1 MAHSL
6 SRSVIVIHMIEK
18 RLDHFH
24 LLTFCHCLLTDPNL
38 QKLTAVHAFNV
49 YLIIKNHKK
58 NNNLMQI
65 L

>member
-1 MAHSL
+1 MV
-6 SRSVIVIHMIEK
+6 RSYPFA
-18 RLDHFH
+18 DH
-24 LLTFCHCLLTDPNL
+24 CHCLLTAPNL
-38 QKLTAVHAFNV
+38 QKLTVVRHAFNF